1 MTSRDDGALDRDW
14 KDFLAA
20 LQAHDVEYMLVGGIA
35 LGVHGHVRY
44 TKDLDIWFRA
54 TEANAERLIAALR
67 AFGFT
72 DIHVPPAAFCK
83 PRSMLVLG
91 KEPNAIELIN
101 FADGIDFDACY
112 PRRVVVPLDGVQVAV
127 IGLDDLRKNKQAVG
141 RMQDLADLEQL
152 KGADETGPGETHA

>member
-1 MTSRDDGALDRDW
+1 MTSRDDGVLDRDW
-14 KDFLAA
+14 TDFLAA
-20 LQAHDVEYMLVGGIA
+20 LQAHGVEYMLVGGIA

-44 TKDLDIWFRA
+44 TKDLDVWFRA
-54 TEANAERLIAALR
+54 TEANAERPLAALR
-67 AFGFT
+67 TFGFT
-72 DIHVPPAAFCK
+72 DIQTPPAAFCK

-112 PRRVVVPLDGVQVAV
+112 PRRIVVPLDGLQVAV

-141 RMQDLADLEQL
+141 RLQDLADLEHLQ
-152 KGADETGPGETHA
+152 GADTTGSGELHA